1 MKNLIEFS
9 IHGDIYLFL
18 DSLSEEEF
26 AIVSAYVKKRFGSH
40 QLDDHQI
47 DTFISEVSCCYGIT
61 LKRVLISRVIAV

>member
-47 DTFISEVSCCYGIT
+47 DTFISEVF
-61 LKRVLISRVIAV
+61 LIAEKNISSFFAQNSI

>member
-18 DSLSEEEF
+18 DSLSEEE
-26 AIVSAYVKKRFGSH
+26 VSAYVKKRFGSH

-47 DTFISEVSCCYGIT
+47 DTFISEVSRCYGIT